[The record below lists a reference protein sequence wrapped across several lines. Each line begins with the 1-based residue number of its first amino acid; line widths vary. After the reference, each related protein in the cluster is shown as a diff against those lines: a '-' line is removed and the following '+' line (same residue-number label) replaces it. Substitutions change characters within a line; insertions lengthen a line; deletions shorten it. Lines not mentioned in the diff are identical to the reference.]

1 MYGRES
7 YTIKKAEN
15 RRIDDSELW
24 CWKKPL
30 RGPWTA
36 RRSNQSILKEVNP
49 EYSLERLTAK
59 AEAPIL
65 WPPDAKSRLI
75 GKDPDAGKDWGQ
87 EKWATEDEMVGWHH
101 QFNGCEFEQTP
112 GESEGQWSLA
122 CCSSWVTKT
131 WVSNWT
137 TARVTWRN
145 FKINTAIIHNSHGND
160 LWAHQ

>member
-75 GKDPDAGKDWGQ
+75 GKDPDAGKD
-87 EKWATEDEMVGWHH
+87 
-101 QFNGCEFEQTP
+101 
-112 GESEGQWSLA
+112 
-122 CCSSWVTKT
+122 
-131 WVSNWT
+131 
-137 TARVTWRN
+137 
-145 FKINTAIIHNSHGND
+145 
-160 LWAHQ
+160 

>member
-101 QFNGCEFEQTP
+101 QLNGHEFEQTP
-112 GESEGQWSLA
+112 GDSEGHGSLE
-122 CCSSWVTKT
+122 CCSPWGCKESDMTEQMNNNKFDWGGLCFQDH
-131 WVSNWT
+131 S
-137 TARVTWRN
+137 
-145 FKINTAIIHNSHGND
+145 GC
-160 LWAHQ
+160 